1 MPGTRK
7 MLFAAV
13 ATAAL
18 VCLPVRPVAAAG
30 PFLFAPWAL
39 GHIVLPL
46 VAAATAASQPATPY
60 GPSPAYAPGFY
71 APPNYYVR
79 PPGYYGPSPG
89 YYPPAYY
96 RPALSYGAAAPPS
109 YAAPRGYYPS
119 RPSYY
124 GPYGGGRGYSR
135 AGSYSHRRW

>member
-18 VCLPVRPVAAAG
+18 VCLPVGPVAAAG

-79 PPGYYGPSPG
+79 PPGYYGPSLG

-96 RPALSYGAAAPPS
+96 
-109 YAAPRGYYPS
+109 
-119 RPSYY
+119 
-124 GPYGGGRGYSR
+124 
-135 AGSYSHRRW
+135 

>member
-1 MPGTRK
+1 MPRTRK

-18 VCLPVRPVAAAG
+18 VCLPVGPVAAAG

-39 GHIVLPL
+39 GHIELPL

-79 PPGYYGPSPG
+79 PRGYYGPSPG

-124 GPYGGGRGYSR
+124 GPYGGRGYSR

>member
-79 PPGYYGPSPG
+79 PPGYYGPSLG